1 MSRAR
6 SLRVAWQVLQAE
18 GARAV
23 RDRALDRLAE
33 ARRQRSFSPAPAT
46 WHPGSPV
53 PVLNLIS
60 TRPAPRLGGVQ
71 AQLLA
76 RIEREAESRP
86 VALLYPDGA
95 AWRLEVQEGKARS
108 VISIP
113 GTAPSPILMEDPSF
127 EEVVREAAG
136 VAGVGAVHVEGV
148 AGLPLG
154 SLLHLGQRLILSL
167 HDFAAF
173 CPRPHLLERPV
184 LQFCEYSRD
193 LARCG
198 RCLRE
203 DWAVEDTFQGVRRD
217 LAAGL
222 LASAHAVVFPSAFL
236 RRTHRD
242 LFPGISDE
250 AWRVIEPAALAQG
263 LHPGLPND
271 ALRARDDI
279 LRHAAYVGSI
289 HPHKGILLFEEV
301 VRRLEGRGLC
311 WSVYGGGDAGI
322 LARLRRLPGVR
333 VRGYYRSGSLPEI
346 LRRDG
351 VDLALLLST
360 WPESFN
366 LVLSETRAAGIPCL
380 AFDHGAIADRVREG
394 GGGLL
399 MPPGSG
405 AAGIAASLGRL
416 LADGGLPEV
425 PRAAVESIP
434 DARSAAAAYLDL
446 YRGLGLAVPTPPS
459 VPPR

>member
-1 MSRAR
+1 LSRAG
-6 SLRVAWQVLQAE
+6 SLRVAWQVFQAE

-23 RDRALDRLAE
+23 YDRTLDRLAE
-33 ARRQRSFSPAPAT
+33 ARRQRSFSPAPESWQPEA
-46 WHPGSPV
+46 PI

-60 TRPAPRLGGVQ
+60 TPPAPRLGGVQ

-76 RIEREAESRP
+76 RIEAEAESRP
-86 VALLYPDGA
+86 VALLYPAGA
-95 AWRLEVQEGKARS
+95 DWRLEIQEKETRRVVHING
-108 VISIP
+108 P
-113 GTAPSPILMEDPSF
+113 APSPIGLEDPSL
-127 EEVVREAAG
+127 EEVVRKAAG
-136 VAGVGAVHVEGV
+136 VTGAEAIHVEGL

-154 SLLHLGQRLILSL
+154 SLLCLGHRRILSL

-184 LQFCEYSRD
+184 LQFCHYSRD

-203 DWAVEDTFQGVRRD
+203 DWPVEDAFQAERREV
-217 LAAGL
+217 AATL
-222 LASAHAVVFPSAFL
+222 LASAAAVVFPSAFL
-236 RRTHRD
+236 RRTHHD
-242 LFPGISDE
+242 LFPSVPEGT
-250 AWRVIEPAALAQG
+250 WRVIEPPSSIRPPVLEEAG
-263 LHPGLPND
+263 
-271 ALRARDDI
+271 RKT
-279 LRHAAYVGSI
+279 LRHVAYIGSI

-301 VRRLEGRGLC
+301 VRRLEGRGLR

-333 VRGYYRSGSLPEI
+333 VRGYYRAGSLPEI

-399 MPPGSG
+399 VPPGSG
-405 AAGIAASLGRL
+405 AAGISTTLEQL
-416 LADGGLPEV
+416 LAAGGLPEV
-425 PRAAVESIP
+425 PREAIESTP
-434 DARSAAAAYLDL
+434 DARSAAALYLGL
-446 YRGLGLAVPTPPS
+446 YRELGLAGSIPTPPS
-459 VPPR
+459 APRR